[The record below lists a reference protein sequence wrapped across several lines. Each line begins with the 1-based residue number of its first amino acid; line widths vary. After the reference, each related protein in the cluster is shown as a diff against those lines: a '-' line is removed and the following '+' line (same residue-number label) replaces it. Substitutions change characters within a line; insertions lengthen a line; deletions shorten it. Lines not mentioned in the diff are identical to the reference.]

1 VIYGDTDSVMVNFH
15 CGTGPD
21 ALPRAL
27 EMGMKASK
35 AVTSEFKAPNELE
48 FEKVK
53 SGLYLY
59 WALRSSKSQTVFF
72 LPWTKKIRGF

>member
-1 VIYGDTDSVMVNFH
+1 MVNFH

-27 EMGMKASK
+27 EMGLKASK

-48 FEKVK
+48 FEKVPRTLDPRLRILDPRPSNPLTSPLEPK
-53 SGLYLY
+53 S
-59 WALRSSKSQTVFF
+59 
-72 LPWTKKIRGF
+72 